1 MKARERESVCVF
13 MIHKEKQRDR
23 EFNRSMWTD
32 RERERKEEMKRY
44 DDDAICLRGAC
55 LHRYPQLSLS
65 PNTFTYD
72 THRERERERHFVCF
86 SFCRFKGE
94 ERNTH
99 RERERERERNV
110 NAFSFFFYF
119 LFFFSY
125 FFLLDR
131 FHEIDVSIN
140 TNREYEEWTT

>member
-1 MKARERESVCVF
+1 
-13 MIHKEKQRDR
+13 
-23 EFNRSMWTD
+23 
-32 RERERKEEMKRY
+32 MKRY

-72 THRERERERHFVCF
+72 THTERERERETLCLFF
-86 SFCRFKGE
+86 FLSFQRRRKKY
-94 ERNTH
+94 
-99 RERERERERNV
+99 RERERERERKKRERV
-110 NAFSFFFYF
+110 FFFL
-119 LFFFSY
+119 LFSPFFSY